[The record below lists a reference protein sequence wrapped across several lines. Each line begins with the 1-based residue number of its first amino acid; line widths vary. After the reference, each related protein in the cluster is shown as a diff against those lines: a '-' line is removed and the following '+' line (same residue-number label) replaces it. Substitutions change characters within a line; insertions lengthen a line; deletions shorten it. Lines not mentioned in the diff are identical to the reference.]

1 MDLSTLRAPDGSRK
15 KRKRVGRGNGSGH
28 GGTACK
34 GAKGQKARS
43 GGKVRRGFEGG
54 QMPLARRL
62 PKRGFRNIARQEIA
76 EVSVEALNR
85 FGENTVVDSE
95 MLCNA
100 GLIKHFDDIV
110 KVLGNGDIKVSLTV
124 KVNRI
129 SKGAKAKIEAVGGS
143 FVEVE

>member
-1 MDLSTLRAPDGSRK
+1 MDLSTLKAPDGSRK

-28 GGTACK
+28 GGTSGK

-43 GGKVRRGFEGG
+43 GGKIRPGFEGG

-76 EVSVEALNR
+76 EVNIEALNR
-85 FGENTVVDSE
+85 FDGSAVVDSE
-95 MLCNA
+95 ALCNA
-100 GLIKHFDDIV
+100 GLIKHSDDIV

-129 SKGAKAKIEAVGGS
+129 SKGAKAKIEAAGGS
-143 FVEVE
+143 FVGVE

>member
-1 MDLSTLRAPDGSRK
+1 MDLSTLKLPDGSRK

-62 PKRGFRNIARQEIA
+62 PKRGFHNIFRQEI
-76 EVSVEALNR
+76 VEINVGVLNR
-85 FGENTVVDSE
+85 FGENTVVNTE

-100 GLIKHFDDIV
+100 GLVKHFDDIV
-110 KVLGNGDIKVSLTV
+110 KVLGNGDIKVPLTI
-124 KVNRI
+124 KVNKI
-129 SKGAKAKIEAVGGS
+129 SKGAKAKIEAAGGS
-143 FVEVE
+143 FIEVE